1 MSPRK
6 RKRSLALLE
15 TEEDRG
21 TADQHLDKLPNNDLD
36 KERVVWDSFR
46 EERFE
51 GM

>member
-6 RKRSLALLE
+6 RKRSQVLLE
-15 TEEDRG
+15 SEEDRG
-21 TADQHLDKLPNNDLD
+21 TTDQHLVSGGNDLD